1 MESKSDEPP
10 PKDQSIIIDEEKNQK
25 GFFFCLFLDT
35 RSMGH
40 GTPVTIPKG
49 EFGVLCMQLAIL
61 LQNLKGV
68 GETEAERE
76 FAGYV

>member
-10 PKDQSIIIDEEKNQK
+10 LKEQSIITDEKK
-25 GFFFCLFLDT
+25 SKRLFFFCLFLDT

-40 GTPVTIPKG
+40 GTPVSIPKG
-49 EFGVLCMQLAIL
+49 ESGVLCMQLAIL
-61 LQNLKGV
+61 LQNLKRV